1 MYRRLCS
8 GFFFVVLSGTVF
20 ASPGAETVYT
30 IDPTRSEL
38 VVQLFKAGAG
48 AAFAHDHVVRATTY
62 IGQIRFDPTALNSA
76 SVTVEVQVASLKADE
91 PAFRQKYNLPSQ
103 LSEKDQ
109 HSIQETMLSASQL
122 DAARYPLMKFSSTK
136 IEARGVGTYTVTGNL
151 TIRKISQ
158 LVNFSTQIERRNDEF
173 RVRGSF
179 RFTQSSFGYQP
190 YSALFGAVR
199 NQDEV
204 LLHFDVVGFPSEASN
219 STIRGE

>member
-1 MYRRLCS
+1 M
-8 GFFFVVLSGTVF
+8 
-20 ASPGAETVYT
+20 YT

-62 IGQIRFDPTALNSA
+62 TGQIHLDPTALNSA

-91 PAFRQKYNLPSQ
+91 PALRQKYNLTSQ

-109 HSIQETMLSASQL
+109 HSIQDTMLSASQL

-136 IEARGVGTYTVTGNL
+136 IEARDVGTFTVTGNL
-151 TIRKISQ
+151 TIRGISQ
-158 LVNFSTQIERRNDEF
+158 IVNFPAQIERHNDAL

-204 LLHFDVVGFPSEASN
+204 LLHFDVVGFPSEES
-219 STIRGE
+219 SSPIRGE

>member
-1 MYRRLCS
+1 MHRRLCS
-8 GFFFVVLSGTVF
+8 GFLFVVLYGTVF
-20 ASPGAETVYT
+20 ASAGAETVYT

-62 IGQIRFDPTALNSA
+62 IGQIHFDPTTLSSA

-91 PAFRQKYNLPSQ
+91 PALRQKYNLTSQ

-109 HSIQETMLSASQL
+109 HSIQDTMLSASQL

-136 IEARGVGTYTVTGNL
+136 IEARDVGTYTVTGNL
-151 TIRKISQ
+151 TIRGISQ
-158 LVNFSTQIERRNDEF
+158 LVTFPAQIERSKDTL

-204 LLHFDVVGFPSEASN
+204 LLHFDVVGFPSEES
-219 STIRGE
+219 SSPIRGE

>member
-1 MYRRLCS
+1 MHSRLRS
-8 GFFFVVLSGTVF
+8 GFFFVVLYAAAF
-20 ASPGAETVYT
+20 APAGAKAMYT

-62 IGQIRFDPTALNSA
+62 TGRIHFDPTVLNSA
-76 SVTVEVQVASLKADE
+76 SVTVEVQIASLKADE
-91 PAFRQKYNLPSQ
+91 PALRQKYNLTSQ

-109 HSIQETMLSASQL
+109 HSIQDTMLSASQL

-136 IEARGVGTYTVTGNL
+136 IEARDVGTYTVTGNL
-151 TIRKISQ
+151 TIREISQ
-158 LVNFSTQIERRNDEF
+158 LVIFSAQVERRNDAL

-204 LLHFDVVGFPSEASN
+204 LLHFDVVGFPSEES
-219 STIRGE
+219 SSPIRGE